1 VPANVAPVA
10 NADAATT
17 NAGTAVTIAVLAND
31 TDANGD
37 TLTITGVSNALGG
50 TATIN
55 GGTTITFQPVA
66 GFSGAGS
73 FGYSITDGHGGT
85 ATTSVTVTVV
95 PPPNL
100 PPVANADAATTN
112 AGVAVTIAVLANDS
126 DPNGDVLTVTGVS
139 AAVGGSAAINA
150 NNTVTFSPAPGF
162 TGAGSFVY
170 SISDGKGATASAGV
184 SVTVSAV
191 PTVDKTVS
199 VDGTGAR
206 TTPLFS
212 TAAAGE
218 VLVAFAASDG
228 PSAANAQSLTIS
240 GAGLTWTRVRSIAG
254 RPGVV
259 EIWTATAP
267 SVLTNVSVTSTQSV
281 TAGGPFNQS
290 LTVIAFSGVSGVG
303 ASNAVSGLSTTASA
317 GVVTQ
322 AAGSLVYA
330 VGNDFDRAI
339 ARTIPAGQT
348 KVHEF
353 LAPTGDTFWV
363 ETANA
368 PVATAGTTATLSASV
383 PAPAD
388 QFNFAIVEVKR

>member
-17 NAGTAVTIAVLAND
+17 NAGSAVTIAVLAND

-37 TLTITGVSNALGG
+37 TLTITGVANALGG
-50 TATIN
+50 TAMIN
-55 GGTTITFQPVA
+55 GGTTITFQPAA

-73 FGYSITDGHGGT
+73 FI
-85 ATTSVTVTVV
+85 
-95 PPPNL
+95 
-100 PPVANADAATTN
+100 
-112 AGVAVTIAVLANDS
+112 
-126 DPNGDVLTVTGVS
+126 
-139 AAVGGSAAINA
+139 
-150 NNTVTFSPAPGF
+150 
-162 TGAGSFVY
+162 Y

-228 PSAANAQSLTIS
+228 PSAANAQSLTIG

-267 SVLTNVSVTSTQSV
+267 SVLTSVSVTSTHSV
-281 TAGGPFNQS
+281 TAGGPYNQS
-290 LTVIAFSGVSGVG
+290 LTVIAFAGVSGVG
-303 ASNAVSGLSTTASA
+303 A
-317 GVVTQ
+317 
-322 AAGSLVYA
+322 
-330 VGNDFDRAI
+330 
-339 ARTIPAGQT
+339 
-348 KVHEF
+348 
-353 LAPTGDTFWV
+353 
-363 ETANA
+363 
-368 PVATAGTTATLSASV
+368 
-383 PAPAD
+383 
-388 QFNFAIVEVKR
+388 